1 MPAEIDTL
9 KLMEHIDRKFDDA
22 DRKRSDGLA
31 VVHAKI
37 DDHAREA
44 RESFDGFRTETT
56 AALGALSVQLGKHDT
71 RIGSIESKASAEK
84 VRADG
89 WWKTGATIVLGGGGL
104 ATLMEWLRGDR

>member
-1 MPAEIDTL
+1 MTPEIDTKWL
-9 KLMEHIDRKFDDA
+9 IAHIDKKFEDA
-22 DRKRSDGLA
+22 DKKRASGLEI
-31 VVHAKI
+31 VHKKI